1 MKRANDIEEE
11 AAKWLVQLDSQGSP
25 ERWAALDAWLS
36 SNPRHRAA
44 FLRLSVAWTRSDNL
58 RRMRPLEGTVDPDLL
73 SAHSRR
79 SREWSSWLRP
89 RWALAAA
96 AAALA
101 VVALGVTLWTRSE
114 ARDAE
119 IYATQIAKP
128 AEEFILQD
136 GSTVVLDTDSEVRVR
151 FTPGHREVKLLR
163 GQALFK
169 VTHSTERPFDVVAGG
184 ATVRAVGTEFSVR
197 ISGAAS
203 KVDVLVTEG
212 RVALNAPWS
221 TTLAAGQAASLN
233 GASVETRDVQ
243 GDEITRSLAWVEGN
257 LSFSGATL
265 NEVVSEFNRYNR
277 RRIVIPDP
285 ALGRK
290 RVSGTF
296 SAFDPQ
302 SFIDATGPG
311 LGVHGR
317 VTDSFFGPR
326 VIRLE
331 ATGATNRSD

>member
-58 RRMRPLEGTVDPDLL
+58 RRLRPLEGGVDPDLL

-79 SREWSSWLRP
+79 SREWAGWLRP
-89 RWALAAA
+89 RWGLGVVT
-96 AAALA
+96 AALA
-101 VVALGVTLWTRSE
+101 VVALGVMLWTRSE

-119 IYATQIAKP
+119 SYATQIDKP

-136 GSTVVLDTDSEVRVR
+136 GSSVVLNTNSQVRVK
-151 FTPGHREVKLLR
+151 FTPDHREVKLLR

-169 VTHSTERPFDVVAGG
+169 VTHSTERPFDVVAGD

-197 ISGAAS
+197 VSDASS

-212 RVALNAPWS
+212 RVALNPPWS
-221 TTLAAGQAASLN
+221 ATLAAGQAASLN
-233 GASVETRDVQ
+233 GASLQTRDVE
-243 GDEITRSLAWVEGN
+243 GDEIARSLAWVEGN
-257 LSFSGATL
+257 LIFSGATL
-265 NEVVSEFNRYNR
+265 NEVVSQFNQYNR
-277 RRIVIPDP
+277 RRMVIPDP

-302 SFIDATGPG
+302 SFLDAAGPAM
-311 LGVHGR
+311 GVSGR

-331 ATGATNRSD
+331 ATEATNRSD